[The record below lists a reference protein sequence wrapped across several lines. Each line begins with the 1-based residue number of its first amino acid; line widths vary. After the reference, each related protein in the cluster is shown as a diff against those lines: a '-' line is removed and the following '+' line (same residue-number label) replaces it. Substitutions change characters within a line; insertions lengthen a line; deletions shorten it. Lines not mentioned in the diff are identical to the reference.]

1 MVDTITKDAIIY
13 ILVRNLGVYMS
24 QSATKTRE
32 ETAKDRIAK
41 TTAHIPETTL
51 SHDEVMDMLIKAR
64 IDMLMDAPFFGN
76 LATRLRLKDA
86 TEWCPTLATDG
97 KYFYYNRHFV
107 AAMNEKERIFGM
119 GHEILHCVYDH
130 MDSARRGDRNPTLWN
145 IANDYVINADL
156 IDANIGEQIRL
167 VEICHDWKYRGKVS
181 EEIYDELFKE
191 MEEQGR
197 IQYVDSFDVHLDRE
211 DGDDEGSGEGTEGE
225 GDNDGSKGPVKYTAE
240 EKENIKQEF
249 QNAVMQSAKAAGA
262 GNLPG
267 GVKRMLKDL
276 LNPQLD
282 WRQLLAMQIQ
292 SVIRSDYTFQTPSRK
307 GMNEGIW
314 LPGMDRETTIDIALA
329 LDMSGSICDEM
340 SRDFLSEVKG
350 IMDQYTDFRIHLFCF
365 DTSVH
370 NPQQFDQSTMDDFMN
385 YELVGGGGTDFDCC
399 FDYMKEQGIQPKKF
413 VMFTDGYPW
422 DSWGDESY
430 CDTLFIVHGGG
441 YGEPP
446 VAPFGITVPYE
457 RNDAKL
463 MG

>member
-1 MVDTITKDAIIY
+1 MVDTVTKDAIIY

-24 QSATKTRE
+24 TADTKTRD
-32 ETAKDRIAK
+32 ETAKDRINKK
-41 TTAHIPETTL
+41 TLVQIPETTH
-51 SHDEVMDMLIKAR
+51 SPAEVEDMLIKAR

-76 LATRLRLKDA
+76 LATRLKLKDA
-86 TEWCPTLATDG
+86 TAWCPTLATDG
-97 KYFYYNRHFV
+97 KYFYYNRNFV

-130 MDSARRGDRNPTLWN
+130 FDVNRRGNRDPRLWN
-145 IANDYVINADL
+145 VANDYVINADL
-156 IDANIGEQIRL
+156 VDANIGEQIKL
-167 VEICHDWKYRGKVS
+167 VEICFDWKYRGKVS
-181 EEIYDELFKE
+181 EEIYDDLFKQA
-191 MEEQGR
+191 EEEGR
-197 IQYVDSFDVHLDRE
+197 VINIDSFDVHLDRDE
-211 DGDDEGSGEGTEGE
+211 GDDEGAGSGNGDEDSEGKEGPA
-225 GDNDGSKGPVKYTAE
+225 KFTAE

-262 GNLPG
+262 GNLPN

-329 LDMSGSICDEM
+329 LDMSGSIMDEM
-340 SRDFLSEVKG
+340 ARDFLSEVKG
-350 IMDQYTDFRIHLFCF
+350 IMDQYTDFKIHLFCF
-365 DTSVH
+365 DTQVH
-370 NPQQFDQSTMDDFMN
+370 NPVTFDQTNMEEFME
-385 YELVGGGGTDFDCC
+385 YELAGGGGTDFDCC
-399 FDYMKEQGIQPKKF
+399 FDYMKDQGIQPKKF
-413 VMFTDGYPW
+413 IMFTDGYPW

-457 RNDAKL
+457 RETEGL
-463 MG
+463 IG

>member
-1 MVDTITKDAIIY
+1 MSAVEAKTKQETPKDR
-13 ILVRNLGVYMS
+13 V
-24 QSATKTRE
+24 QKTRVE
-32 ETAKDRIAK
+32 
-41 TTAHIPETTL
+41 IPETNK
-51 SHDEVMDMLIKAR
+51 SDAEVEDMLIKAR
-64 IDMLMDAPFFGN
+64 VDMLVDAPFFGN
-76 LATRLRLKDA
+76 LATRLILKDA
-86 TEWCPTLATDG
+86 TKWCPTLATDG
-97 KYFYYNRHFV
+97 KYFYYNKHFV
-107 AAMNEKERIFGM
+107 AAMNEKERVFGF

-130 MDSARRGDRNPTLWN
+130 FDVNRRGDRNPMLWN

-167 VEICHDWKYRGKVS
+167 VDICFDWKYRSKVS

-197 IQYVDSFDVHLDRE
+197 IQYVDTFDVHLDRE
-211 DGDDEGSGEGTEGE
+211 DGDDEGADGMDQPGEGN
-225 GDNDGSKGPVKYTAE
+225 NDGTDGPIKYTDE
-240 EKENIKQEF
+240 EKEQIKQEF
-249 QNAVMQSAKAAGA
+249 QNATMQSAKAAGA

-267 GVKRMLKDL
+267 GVRKMLDKL

-292 SVIRSDYTFQTPSRK
+292 SVIRSDYNWMTPSRK
-307 GMNEGIW
+307 GADEGYY

-329 LDMSGSICDEM
+329 LDMSGSIYDDM
-340 SRDFLSEVKG
+340 ALDFLSEVKG

-365 DTSVH
+365 DTAVH
-370 NPQQFDQSTMDDFMN
+370 NPQTFDQSNMDEFMN
-385 YELVGGGGTDFDCC
+385 YELAGGGGTDFDCC
-399 FDYMKEQGIQPKKF
+399 FDYMKENGIQPKKF

-446 VAPFGITVPYE
+446 VAPFGITVPYSRKE
-457 RNDAKL
+457 SKL
-463 MG
+463 VG